1 MSTLSTLLLIAG
13 CILLIGVGLMSL
25 IHDLL
30 GRGPHDAPQIE
41 DEASRRPRYQGAGS
55 PVDPSSAARRVDI
68 EPCSGSR
75 R

>member
-1 MSTLSTLLLIAG
+1 MSTLSMLLVIAG

-41 DEASRRPRYQGAGS
+41 DEGSPRPRYQSADS
-55 PVDPSSAARRVDI
+55 PVDPPSARLRVDI
-68 EPCSGSR
+68 EPCGGSR